1 MRSPEKKLGQRGKS
15 VLQQRFIAPDPG
27 REESFDDVKIWLPD
41 PAKQA
46 KL

>member
-1 MRSPEKKLGQRGKS
+1 
-15 VLQQRFIAPDPG
+15 VLQQRFIAPDPSV
-27 REESFDDVKIWLPD
+27 EESFDEVKNWLSD